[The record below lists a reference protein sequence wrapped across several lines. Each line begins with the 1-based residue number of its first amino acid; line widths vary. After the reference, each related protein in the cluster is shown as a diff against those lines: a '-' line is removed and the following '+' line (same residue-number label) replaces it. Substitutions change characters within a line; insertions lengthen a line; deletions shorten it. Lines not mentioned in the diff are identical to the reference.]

1 MQTQAIDPLAR
12 HWMVLQSGMKRLWH
26 IFSLVR
32 DQFSFPTLKFLDNAP
47 LKTEQQLI
55 CKLQFPPWS
64 KKTPDRWNS
73 ERRHF
78 LSCQVGEEGHVLR
91 KMMFIVCKV
100 RFNPISETGVRQEC
114 FLGKELFFLQ
124 RLMGAKLLVNEME
137 TVHMAL
143 TGAESFYSLEEFCCN
158 QVTGKC

>member
-1 MQTQAIDPLAR
+1 
-12 HWMVLQSGMKRLWH
+12 MVLQSGMKRLSH
-26 IFSLVR
+26 IFSLVG
-32 DQFSFPTLKFLDNAP
+32 DQFSFPSMTFVDNTP
-47 LKTEQQLI
+47 LKTEHQLL
-55 CKLQFPPWS
+55 CKLQFTPWS
-64 KKTPDRWNS
+64 KKTPDRWDS
-73 ERRHF
+73 ERRHL
-78 LSCQVGEEGHVLR
+78 LSCQVGEEGHLLR

-100 RFNPISETGVRQEC
+100 KFNPMSETGVRREC

-124 RLMGAKLLVNEME
+124 RLRRAKCFANEME